1 MLWRILA
8 DLILLIHL
16 AFIIFVIVGGFLAI
30 RWPRLAWVHLPA
42 MVWGAA
48 IEFSGWI
55 CPLTP
60 LENWLLRTGGL
71 AGYSGGFIEQY
82 VLPVIYPT
90 SLTPKM
96 QIYLGA
102 GVLLINLVAYA
113 LYSRR
118 WSKDN

>member
-8 DLILLIHL
+8 DLTLLIHL

-30 RWPRLAWVHLPA
+30 RWPGLAWVHLPA
-42 MVWGAA
+42 MVWGVA
-48 IEFSGWI
+48 IEFAGWI

-71 AGYSGGFIEQY
+71 AGYSGGFIERY
-82 VLPVIYPT
+82 LLPVIYPT
-90 SLTPKM
+90 RLTHEV

-102 GVLLINLVAYA
+102 GVLLMNLIAYT
-113 LYSRR
+113 LFFRYRI
-118 WSKDN
+118 KDK